1 MPQKILIL
9 AGPNGAGK
17 TTFAR
22 AFLPAEAQCPH
33 FINADLIATGLS
45 PFNPDAATVKA
56 GRLMLEEI
64 TAAVR
69 HATSFALETTL
80 SSRSY
85 LRQIPMWQAL
95 GYHISL
101 YFIRL
106 PHPDYSVLRVA
117 ERVKQGGHNIPEAT
131 IRRRFAAGLANLD
144 AYCAAV
150 NHWAVY
156 ENTADRPAL
165 LAWGEN
171 RARHDDIAQAQNADL
186 RASPTA
192 MQRAALAARRIALQT
207 DTAIIQTRD
216 GQPVRIDAAAL
227 RQKPCHDMA

>member
-1 MPQKILIL
+1 MPPKILIL

-45 PFNPDAATVKA
+45 PFNPDAAAVKA

-106 PHPDYSVLRVA
+106 PHPVHL
-117 ERVKQGGHNIPEAT
+117 Q
-131 IRRRFAAGLANLD
+131 
-144 AYCAAV
+144 
-150 NHWAVY
+150 
-156 ENTADRPAL
+156 L
-165 LAWGEN
+165 LAQREEN
-171 RARHDDIAQAQNADL
+171 
-186 RASPTA
+186 P
-192 MQRAALAARRIALQT
+192 
-207 DTAIIQTRD
+207 
-216 GQPVRIDAAAL
+216 
-227 RQKPCHDMA
+227 

>member
-1 MPQKILIL
+1 MSQLTL
-9 AGPNGAGK
+9 Y
-17 TTFAR
+17 TH
-22 AFLPAEAQCPH
+22 PH
-33 FINADLIATGLS
+33 S
-45 PFNPDAATVKA
+45 R
-56 GRLMLEEI
+56 GRNVRWMLEECG
-64 TAAVR
+64 ADY
-69 HATSFALETTL
+69 ETVGVPFGEAMK
-80 SSRSY
+80 SPEYRA
-85 LRQIPMWQAL
+85 IN
-95 GYHISL
+95 
-101 YFIRL
+101 
-106 PHPDYSVLRVA
+106 PDYPVLRVA

-171 RARHDDIAQAQNADL
+171 RARHEDIAQAQNADL

>member
-1 MPQKILIL
+1 MPKILIL

-22 AFLPAEAQCPH
+22 AFLPAEAQCPR
-33 FINADLIATGLS
+33 FINADLIAAGLS
-45 PFNPDAATVKA
+45 PFDPDAAAVRA

-64 TAAVR
+64 AAAVQR
-69 HATSFALETTL
+69 RASFALETTL
-80 SSRSY
+80 SSQSY
-85 LRQIPMWQAL
+85 LRQIPVWQEL
-95 GYHISL
+95 GYAVSL

-106 PHPDYSVLRVA
+106 PAADYSVLRVA

-131 IRRRFAAGLANLD
+131 IRRRFATGLANLD

-156 ENTADRPAL
+156 ENTADCPAL

-171 RARHDDIAQAQNADL
+171 HHRCTGDIAQAQNAEL
-186 RASPTA
+186 RASAAA
-192 MQRAALAARRIALQT
+192 MQRAARAARQLALQT

-216 GQPVRIDAAAL
+216 GKPLRLDATAL
-227 RQKPCHDMA
+227 RQQTGNG

>member
-1 MPQKILIL
+1 MQRRLQGNRRAL
-9 AGPNGAGK
+9 RRGHEGARVPGHQPRLSRP
-17 TTFAR
+17 AR
-22 AFLPAEAQCPH
+22 RRA
-33 FINADLIATGLS
+33 
-45 PFNPDAATVKA
+45 
-56 GRLMLEEI
+56 R
-64 TAAVR
+64 
-69 HATSFALETTL
+69 
-80 SSRSY
+80 
-85 LRQIPMWQAL
+85 
-95 GYHISL
+95 
-101 YFIRL
+101 
-106 PHPDYSVLRVA
+106 
-117 ERVKQGGHNIPEAT
+117 KQGGHNIPEAT

-171 RARHDDIAQAQNADL
+171 RARHEDIAQAQNADL